1 MQGAQA
7 GTEGV
12 SPAGT
17 IMVADGEDLELTITG
32 TATALYD
39 NGTDSVGSV
48 SGGKYTL
55 DNVTADHKI
64 AVIF

>member
-1 MQGAQA
+1 M
-7 GTEGV
+7 
-12 SPAGT
+12 
-17 IMVADGEDLELTITG
+17 TITG

-55 DNVTADHKI
+55 SGVTADHKI